1 MVVLEDDLDLF
12 PAYHGAPLVRTELLE
27 EHPELNDIFNLLA
40 GKIDDA
46 MMQEINYQVDV
57 ENRSVKDVASELIED
72 LGLLD

>member
-1 MVVLEDDLDLF
+1 MIWIYSRLIMVRHWFVLK
-12 PAYHGAPLVRTELLE
+12 LLE
-27 EHPELNDIFNLLA
+27 EYPELNDIFNLLA